1 MSPEA
6 PMSRYLFP
14 FAVVS
19 FLAGCVPVT
28 VPLSDPA
35 KAEPDKDLI
44 GKWMAQAVGKYKV
57 PADGKPKTLEIDVP
71 VVKGNPKGLM
81 RAEGEA
87 LSSKP
92 CWFFTTKIDK
102 HDYATIFMGPD
113 RSARGG
119 AFSIGPKTPE
129 NADFKDEGEFEKFI
143 KSEEQS
149 YYIISYTIKGN
160 DLIVDYGSNHKFN
173 IIMSDEKI
181 ESMKISDNHN
191 FDFKTDY
198 YKTPKD
204 WLANYLKKEPRK
216 IYDGTSTLTYRRIK
230 N

>member
-143 KSEEQS
+143 KSEE
-149 YYIISYTIKGN
+149 
-160 DLIVDYGSNHKFN
+160 H